1 MSLRLFVAV
10 NLDPALR
17 PAVDQVRRRLVQ
29 AWPQGER
36 LVKWVEP
43 ENLHLTLKF
52 LGEVGEEKAEEVLAA
67 LEGLAGK
74 GEFEVRYSGLGA
86 FPRPRGA
93 RVLWIG
99 VVEGADRLASL
110 AAWVEERLQPL
121 GFPRE
126 TRPFSPHL
134 TIGRL
139 RTPAYHPEL
148 ERAVEREARVE
159 VGSQRVQSVEVMESV
174 LRRQGPVYT
183 VRASYRL
190 GPEALDMQTD
200 V

>member
-1 MSLRLFVAV
+1 MAV

-17 PAVDQVRRRLVQ
+17 AAVEAVRRRLVE
-29 AWPQGER
+29 AWPHGER

-52 LGEVGEEKAEEVLAA
+52 LGEVGEGKAVDVLTA
-67 LEGLAGK
+67 LEGLAGR
-74 GEFEVRYSGLGA
+74 GEFYVRYAGLGA
-86 FPRPRGA
+86 FPRARGA

-99 VVEGADRLASL
+99 VTEGADRLASL
-110 AAWVEERLQPL
+110 AAWVEDRLRPL
-121 GFPRE
+121 GFPPE
-126 TRPFSPHL
+126 ERPFSPHL

-148 ERAVEREARVE
+148 QRAVEREARVE

-190 GPEALDMQTD
+190 GGPGA
-200 V
+200 